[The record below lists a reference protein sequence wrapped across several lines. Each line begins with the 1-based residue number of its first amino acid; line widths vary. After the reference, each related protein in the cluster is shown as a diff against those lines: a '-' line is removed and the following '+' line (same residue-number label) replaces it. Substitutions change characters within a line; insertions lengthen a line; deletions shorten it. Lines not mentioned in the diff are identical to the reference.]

1 MLFRSTRLSQF
12 GSANTSNNNVAI
24 SSCGSVLFSLASASN
39 IVQIGNLQHTAA
51 YVNIPWT
58 ITSDTRDKTE
68 IADIALGL
76 DFVNE
81 LSPIQYKRCDRETGE
96 ILADKLNYG
105 FSAQEVAQIEKK
117 HSDSNV
123 IVDCVDEERLRLTSD
138 YLVPVLVN
146 AIKELTAQVQSLKAE
161 VESLKPNG

>member
-1 MLFRSTRLSQF
+1 MLFRS
-12 GSANTSNNNVAI
+12 
-24 SSCGSVLFSLASASN
+24 
-39 IVQIGNLQHTAA
+39 
-51 YVNIPWT
+51 NIPWT

-81 LSPIQYKRCDRETGE
+81 ISPIQYKRCDRETGE
-96 ILADKLNYG
+96 ILADKFHYG